1 MTAITNMLSFQQER
15 RELMNYL
22 RKGCMLLMAGILA
35 ASGTFGTIQ
44 AKAAEDP
51 QIDGI
56 EVSGKSTSG
65 HEASLAVDGN
75 VETYYLT
82 PSSSSMEDYYRY
94 IDLKLDGLYH
104 ITKIEIF
111 NQTNDT
117 YNHYEIYA
125 SETGA
130 EFNKIAYK
138 DDDTLAD
145 ADGETYAVDVNASQL
160 RINLSYNSAQMEGNL
175 AEVKVYGTR
184 IGDAQTYET
193 NIETTDFSETQW
205 AEEYERFENDEE
217 YANRKTIN
225 EMSEL
230 VGRVIGDEWKDDFV
244 FALREDNSDGKDIF
258 EVSDGEDGKIL
269 IRGNNGV
276 AMASGFNYYLR
287 YYCKVDYNP
296 LFASQLDMPET
307 LPEVGE
313 TIVKETDYDVRY
325 ALNFCTYSYTM
336 AFWDWDEYEAFL
348 DWAAMSGINLM
359 LDIVGQEEVIRRTLQ
374 DYGYTDAEIKE
385 YLCGPAYFAWY
396 YMQNMT
402 GYGGELPDSWF
413 ENRVEL
419 ARKMHDR
426 MQTYGITPV
435 LSGFSGMVPTNFDEK
450 YTDATVIEQG
460 TWCGYTRPDMLR
472 TYVDDGQ
479 KDYFSEMADRFYQNQ
494 RDIFGDVTNYYAVD
508 PFHEGGRTGDMDVS
522 LVYETVQQK
531 MIENDEDAIWLIQQW
546 SGSMTD
552 AKLSG
557 LKVKDQALV
566 LDLFSEINPSYS
578 VMERNDIPWVWCM
591 LHNFGGRMGID
602 GNPDDVSQNIPDDYQ
617 STEYMQGI
625 GMTPEAIENSPMMY
639 ELLWDMTWTK
649 DPIDYR
655 EWVQDYAER
664 IYGGTNEDIQ
674 RVWEIML
681 ETGYNSKDTYYQG
694 AAESVI
700 NSRPTTNFTSASS
713 WGHSD
718 INYDKELLEE
728 AAALMAKNY
737 DTFKDSPAFVYDFVD
752 ILRQVVANSAQ
763 EYHTEMVSAYQNGD
777 LELFDAISSDFLE
790 MILLQDEILSCSS
803 DFLVGTWIEDARSMV
818 ADSDDWTK
826 DLFEFNARS
835 LITTWGGYKNANGG
849 GLRDYSNRQWVGLTK
864 DYYYP
869 RWEKWVNDAKAALTD
884 GTAMPSTNWFLMEF
898 DWANEKSDQGTAY
911 ATEASGGDLK
921 ALSQQV
927 LDNYT
932 IADLE
937 ELVETPS
944 VQSENLALGKSVNAS
959 IATAEGSSTDLLTDG
974 GKETL
979 WQAAEHADSFTLSID
994 LEEEA
999 QISGMEIDMQQIA
1012 GGFPYSYVVE
1022 AYSDGA
1028 WQIVAEDDSGE
1039 ITSQTL
1045 IDWQGTASAVRF
1057 TFTSD
1062 DASIV
1067 PAVAE
1072 LIVYGVQQEQKN
1084 YENVALGASVTT
1096 PTGET
1101 SLITDGD
1108 TGSLWV
1114 SNGDNYPAQIVLE
1127 LDEEQYVDIME
1138 LYFEKPGLRYQYDVI
1153 IEDAQGNQTTVQDMS
1168 DNTQD
1173 LAGMYTIEICANV
1186 KKVYVNLK
1194 ARAEGGEFYLAWPAL
1209 AEIELLQEQA
1219 VRFMGADVASGKT
1232 SQVINANGTVDTDI
1246 LTNGSTS
1253 DLYNVGSDVFPTTF
1267 QTDFGREESI
1277 EQVVVHFEKAGLR
1290 FQYRV
1295 ILEAED
1301 GTQTVIQ
1308 DMSENTADLF
1318 QSYTITLD
1326 EAIKARK
1333 VLVEISGRAAG
1344 GEFYLASPAL
1354 SEIEAFATA
1363 ENVAADAQITTDPQ
1377 LSDED
1382 LQKLLDQ
1389 DSATSITLAEDGT
1402 QVFEFQLP
1410 QEIDLYAYE
1419 IIKKSDAP
1427 LRFQI
1432 ETKLGDG
1439 EWQMFVDRSA
1449 NTSDAD
1455 RYVETLDAVLCD
1467 SIRLTVNAA
1476 GDELQDIAFYS
1487 SNQSAELLSYISDL
1501 RSKVN
1506 ATTVGE
1512 YAGNY
1517 GQAQYDALQA
1527 AITAAEELAAGE
1539 MTSTAVSAQK
1549 EVLSEAYRNYLLS
1562 YVSIDRGA
1570 LLREL
1575 NEAEILMSHADNEAL
1590 NAAYDSARTVYETYK
1605 VTQAQLDE
1613 AQQALAEANDA
1624 ALALLEGKE
1633 ALQAQIELTQQLL
1646 DSHAVGS
1653 DTGNVSQEAHDALA
1667 AAITKAQDALNSADA
1682 AVLSQA
1688 ADELKQA
1695 ADAFESQIITTDK
1708 SELNELIAKAQL
1720 LQEEGHTASSWA
1732 AFETALTQAETILAQ
1747 SNSQE
1752 EVDKAVTD
1760 LQAAMD
1766 ALQSKA
1772 SSAALA
1778 ALQTMVDKANALQDG
1793 TLNDE
1798 IAAVQALLDDQDNA
1812 STTAVVTAL
1821 LNLSEAMQALNT
1833 DESIDALRADVQ
1845 ATIDFIKENILTNVD
1860 NVRPGKVDAL
1870 EAAVE
1875 AAQTLVDDPDA
1886 SADELKAANKAMTKA
1901 AQELWEIVSK
1911 AELNALIEAANGY
1924 LDGNYTAESLEALQ
1938 TAIEAAQ
1945 AAANNDDA
1953 TTAEVTEAIT
1963 NLANAIA
1970 GLESITLDTSAL
1982 EHEIELVTEMIAN
1995 LDDYVPS
2002 TVEALQDKL
2011 ADAQAAMNATTQEE
2025 IDAATE
2031 TLREARL
2038 NARTKADVSALEEL
2052 IAYVNS
2058 LELSAYTSA
2067 SAQPVIQDL
2076 ARANRMLANEE
2087 VTQEEVDNMVDALQ
2101 ASVDNLVEISAESTN
2116 AGTPN
2121 ADTTNTAA
2129 AAQTGMLAGLLAL
2142 AGGALV
2148 VARRR
2153 KQMR

>member
-1 MTAITNMLSFQQER
+1 
-15 RELMNYL
+15 MNYL

-217 YANRKTIN
+217 YANQKTIN

-849 GLRDYSNRQWVGLTK
+849 GLRDYSNRQWAGLTK

-1173 LAGMYTIEICANV
+1173 LAGMYTIEIGANV

>member
-1 MTAITNMLSFQQER
+1 MRQR
-15 RELMNYL
+15 
-22 RKGCMLLMAGILA
+22 
-35 ASGTFGTIQ
+35 
-44 AKAAEDP
+44 P
-51 QIDGI
+51 
-56 EVSGKSTSG
+56 
-65 HEASLAVDGN
+65 
-75 VETYYLT
+75 
-82 PSSSSMEDYYRY
+82 
-94 IDLKLDGLYH
+94 
-104 ITKIEIF
+104 
-111 NQTNDT
+111 
-117 YNHYEIYA
+117 
-125 SETGA
+125 GA

-230 VGRVIGDEWKDDFV
+230 VGRVIGDEWKEDFV

-472 TYVDDGQ
+472 TYVDDGR

-849 GLRDYSNRQWVGLTK
+849 GLRDYSNRQWAGLTK

-898 DWANEKSDQGTAY
+898 EWANEKSDQGTAY

-1127 LDEEQYVDIME
+1127 LDEEQYVDIMK

-1173 LAGMYTIEICANV
+1173 LAGMYTIEIGANV

-1308 DMSENTADLF
+1308 DMSENTADMF

-1389 DSATSITLAEDGT
+1389 DSATSITLAEDVT

-1419 IIKKSDAP
+1419 IIKKSDAS

-1506 ATTVGE
+1506 GTTVGE

-1963 NLANAIA
+1963 SLANAIA

-2002 TVEALQDKL
+2002 TVEGLQDKL

-2101 ASVDNLVEISAESTN
+2101 ASVDNLVEIGAESTN

>member
-1 MTAITNMLSFQQER
+1 
-15 RELMNYL
+15 MNYL

-44 AKAAEDP
+44 ARAAEDP

-111 NQTNDT
+111 NQINDT

-217 YANRKTIN
+217 YANQKTIN

-849 GLRDYSNRQWVGLTK
+849 GLRDYSNRQWAGLTK

-1173 LAGMYTIEICANV
+1173 LAGMYTIEIGANV

>member
-217 YANRKTIN
+217 YANQKTIN

-435 LSGFSGMVPTNFDEK
+435 LSGFSGMVPINFDEK

-479 KDYFSEMADRFYQNQ
+479 KDYFSEMADYFYQNQ

-737 DTFKDSPAFVYDFVD
+737 DTFKDSSAFVYDFVD

-849 GLRDYSNRQWVGLTK
+849 GLRDYSNRQWAGLTK

-898 DWANEKSDQGTAY
+898 EWANEKSDQGTAY

-1173 LAGMYTIEICANV
+1173 LAGMYTIEIGANV

-1308 DMSENTADLF
+1308 DMSENTADMF

-1590 NAAYDSARTVYETYK
+1590 NASYDSARTVYETYK

-1653 DTGNVSQEAHDALA
+1653 DTGSVSQEAHDALA

-1732 AFETALTQAETILAQ
+1732 AFETALIQAETILAQ

-1778 ALQTMVDKANALQDG
+1778 ALQTMVDKANALQDS

-1798 IAAVQALLDDQDNA
+1798 IAAAQALLDDPDNA

-1901 AQELWEIVSK
+1901 AQELWQIVSK
-1911 AELNALIEAANGY
+1911 AELEALIEAANGY
-1924 LDGNYTAESLEALQ
+1924 LDGNYTTESLEALQ
-1938 TAIEAAQ
+1938 TAIKAAQ

-1953 TTAEVTEAIT
+1953 ITAEVTEAIT

-1970 GLESITLDTSAL
+1970 GLESVTLDTSAL
-1982 EHEIELVTEMIAN
+1982 EHEIELVTKMIAN

-2002 TVEALQDKL
+2002 TVEGLQDKL

>member
-1 MTAITNMLSFQQER
+1 
-15 RELMNYL
+15 MNYL

-44 AKAAEDP
+44 ARAAEDP

-217 YANRKTIN
+217 YANQKTIN

-849 GLRDYSNRQWVGLTK
+849 GLRDYSNRQWAGLTK

-1173 LAGMYTIEICANV
+1173 LAGMYTIEIGANV

-1653 DTGNVSQEAHDALA
+1653 DTGNVSQETHAALA

-1720 LQEEGHTASSWA
+1720 LQEEGHTTSSWA
-1732 AFETALTQAETILAQ
+1732 SFETALTQAETILAQ

-1778 ALQTMVDKANALQDG
+1778 ALQTMVDKANALQDS

-1798 IAAVQALLDDQDNA
+1798 IAAAQALLDDQDNA

-1970 GLESITLDTSAL
+1970 GLESVTLDTSAL

-2002 TVEALQDKL
+2002 TVEGLQDKL

>member
-1 MTAITNMLSFQQER
+1 
-15 RELMNYL
+15 MNYL

-44 AKAAEDP
+44 ARAAEDP

-56 EVSGKSTSG
+56 EVSGKRTSG

-217 YANRKTIN
+217 YANQKTIN

-472 TYVDDGQ
+472 TYVDDGR

-664 IYGGTNEDIQ
+664 NYGGTNEDIQ

-737 DTFKDSPAFVYDFVD
+737 DIFKDSPAFVYDFVD

-777 LELFDAISSDFLE
+777 LELFDAISSDFVE

-826 DLFEFNARS
+826 DFFEFNARS

-849 GLRDYSNRQWVGLTK
+849 GLRDYSNRQWAGLTK

-898 DWANEKSDQGTAY
+898 EWANEKSDQGTAY

-1173 LAGMYTIEICANV
+1173 LAGMYTIEIGANV

-1308 DMSENTADLF
+1308 DMSENTADMF

-1653 DTGNVSQEAHDALA
+1653 DTGNVSQEAHAALA

-1720 LQEEGHTASSWA
+1720 LQEEGHTTSSWA

-1798 IAAVQALLDDQDNA
+1798 IAAAQALLDDQDNA

-1821 LNLSEAMQALNT
+1821 LNLSEAMQALNI
-1833 DESIDALRADVQ
+1833 DESIDALKADVQ
-1845 ATIDFIKENILTNVD
+1845 ATIDFINENILTNVD

-1963 NLANAIA
+1963 SLANAIA

-1982 EHEIELVTEMIAN
+1982 AHEIELVTEMVAN
-1995 LDDYVPS
+1995 IGNYVPS
-2002 TVEALQDKL
+2002 TVEGLQDKL

-2038 NARTKADVSALEEL
+2038 NARAKADVSALEEI
-2052 IAYVNS
+2052 IAYANS
-2058 LELSAYTSA
+2058 LNLAGYTAESRNMLDRTIVA
-2067 SAQPVIQDL
+2067 VKRVLADPEATQEKVDQAVQTMQTAIDSLQPVE
-2076 ARANRMLANEE
+2076 N
-2087 VTQEEVDNMVDALQ
+2087 
-2101 ASVDNLVEISAESTN
+2101 SAGST
-2116 AGTPN
+2116 N

-2129 AAQTGMLAGLLAL
+2129 AAQTAAFAGMLAVSAAAILL
-2142 AGGALV
+2142 V
-2148 VARRR
+2148 NRRR
-2153 KQMR
+2153 RQAK

>member
-1 MTAITNMLSFQQER
+1 
-15 RELMNYL
+15 MNYL

-44 AKAAEDP
+44 ARAAEDP

-849 GLRDYSNRQWVGLTK
+849 GLRDYSNRQWAGLTK

-884 GTAMPSTNWFLMEF
+884 GIAMPSTNWFLMEF
-898 DWANEKSDQGTAY
+898 EWANEKSDQGTAY
-911 ATEASGGDLK
+911 ATEASGGDLE

-1173 LAGMYTIEICANV
+1173 LAGMYTIEIGANV

-1308 DMSENTADLF
+1308 DMSENTADMF

-1605 VTQAQLDE
+1605 VTQVQLDE

-1778 ALQTMVDKANALQDG
+1778 ALQTMVDKANALQDS

-1798 IAAVQALLDDQDNA
+1798 IAAAQALLDDQDNA

-1970 GLESITLDTSAL
+1970 ALESVTLDTSAL
-1982 EHEIELVTEMIAN
+1982 EHEIELVTEMVAN
-1995 LDDYVPS
+1995 IGNYVPS
-2002 TVEALQDKL
+2002 TVEGLADKL

-2058 LELSAYTSA
+2058 LELRAYTSA

-2101 ASVDNLVEISAESTN
+2101 DSIDNLVEISAESTN

>member
-1 MTAITNMLSFQQER
+1 
-15 RELMNYL
+15 MNYL

-44 AKAAEDP
+44 ARAAEDP

-217 YANRKTIN
+217 YANQKTIN

-849 GLRDYSNRQWVGLTK
+849 GLRDYSNRQWAGLTK

-898 DWANEKSDQGTAY
+898 EWANEKSDQGTAY

-979 WQAAEHADSFTLSID
+979 WQAAEHADSFTLSIN

-1173 LAGMYTIEICANV
+1173 LAGMYTIEIGANV

-1308 DMSENTADLF
+1308 DMSENTADMF

-1389 DSATSITLAEDGT
+1389 DSATSITLAEDST

-1605 VTQAQLDE
+1605 VTQVQLDE

-1778 ALQTMVDKANALQDG
+1778 ALQTMVDKANALQDS

-1798 IAAVQALLDDQDNA
+1798 IAAAQALLDDQDNA

-1945 AAANNDDA
+1945 AVAANDDA

-1970 GLESITLDTSAL
+1970 ALESVTLDTSAL

-2002 TVEALQDKL
+2002 TVEGLQDKL

-2058 LELSAYTSA
+2058 LELRAYTSA

>member
-1 MTAITNMLSFQQER
+1 
-15 RELMNYL
+15 
-22 RKGCMLLMAGILA
+22 MAGILA

-44 AKAAEDP
+44 ARAAEDP

-217 YANRKTIN
+217 YANQKTIN

-763 EYHTEMVSAYQNGD
+763 EYHTEMVSTYQNGD

-849 GLRDYSNRQWVGLTK
+849 GLRDYSNRQWAGLTK

-898 DWANEKSDQGTAY
+898 EWANEKSDQGTAY

-921 ALSQQV
+921 ALSQQA

-1084 YENVALGASVTT
+1084 YENMALGASVTT

-1173 LAGMYTIEICANV
+1173 LAGMYMIEIGANV

-1682 AVLSQA
+1682 AVLNQA

-1695 ADAFESQIITTDK
+1695 ADVFESQIITTDK

-1720 LQEEGHTASSWA
+1720 LQEEGHTTSSWA

-1798 IAAVQALLDDQDNA
+1798 IAAAQALLDDQDNA

-1821 LNLSEAMQALNT
+1821 LNLSEAMQALNI
-1833 DESIDALRADVQ
+1833 DESIDALKADVQ
-1845 ATIDFIKENILTNVD
+1845 ATIDFINENILTNVD

-1945 AAANNDDA
+1945 TAANNDDA
-1953 TTAEVTEAIT
+1953 KTAEVTEAIT
-1963 NLANAIA
+1963 SLANAIA

-1982 EHEIELVTEMIAN
+1982 AHEIELVTEMVAN
-1995 LDDYVPS
+1995 IGNYVPS
-2002 TVEALQDKL
+2002 TVEGLADKL

-2025 IDAATE
+2025 IDAAAAV
-2031 TLREARL
+2031 LREARL
-2038 NARTKADVSALEEL
+2038 NARTKADKSALEAL
-2052 IAYVNS
+2052 IAEV
-2058 LELSAYTSA
+2058 SAMDLRMYTQTSA
-2067 SAQPVIQDL
+2067 NALRAALIDAQQTVAD
-2076 ARANRMLANEE
+2076 EE
-2087 VTQEEVDNMVDALQ
+2087 ATQEEVDDAIDTLNVALNALTEENAATQ
-2101 ASVDNLVEISAESTN
+2101 SSQQNDTGINGGMSGMFGLLLISAG
-2116 AGTPN
+2116 AVILP
-2121 ADTTNTAA
+2121 
-2129 AAQTGMLAGLLAL
+2129 QIKKKHGLR
-2142 AGGALV
+2142 G
-2148 VARRR
+2148 
-2153 KQMR
+2153 

>member
-1 MTAITNMLSFQQER
+1 
-15 RELMNYL
+15 MNYL

-44 AKAAEDP
+44 ARAAEDP

-217 YANRKTIN
+217 YANQKTIN

-849 GLRDYSNRQWVGLTK
+849 GLRDYSNRQWAGLTK

-1173 LAGMYTIEICANV
+1173 LAGMYTIEIGANV

-1653 DTGNVSQEAHDALA
+1653 DTGNVSQETHAALA

-1720 LQEEGHTASSWA
+1720 LQEEGHTTSSWA
-1732 AFETALTQAETILAQ
+1732 SFETALTQAETILAQ

-1778 ALQTMVDKANALQDG
+1778 ALQTMVDKANALQDS

-1798 IAAVQALLDDQDNA
+1798 IAAAQALLDDQDNA

-1911 AELNALIEAANGY
+1911 AELNVLIEAANGY

-1970 GLESITLDTSAL
+1970 GLESVTLDTSAL

-2002 TVEALQDKL
+2002 TVEGLQDKL

>member
-1 MTAITNMLSFQQER
+1 
-15 RELMNYL
+15 MNYL

-44 AKAAEDP
+44 ARAAEDP

-56 EVSGKSTSG
+56 EVSGKRTSG

-217 YANRKTIN
+217 YANQKTIN

-472 TYVDDGQ
+472 TYVDDGR

-664 IYGGTNEDIQ
+664 NYGGTNEDIQ

-737 DTFKDSPAFVYDFVD
+737 DIFKDSPAFVYDFVD

-777 LELFDAISSDFLE
+777 LELFDAISSDFVE

-826 DLFEFNARS
+826 DFFEFNARS

-849 GLRDYSNRQWVGLTK
+849 GLRDYSNRQWAGLTK

-898 DWANEKSDQGTAY
+898 EWANEKSDQGTAY

-1173 LAGMYTIEICANV
+1173 LAGMYTIEIGANV

-1308 DMSENTADLF
+1308 DMSENTADMF

-1720 LQEEGHTASSWA
+1720 LQEEGHTTSSWA

-1798 IAAVQALLDDQDNA
+1798 IAAAQALLDDQDNA

-1821 LNLSEAMQALNT
+1821 LNLSEAMQALNI
-1833 DESIDALRADVQ
+1833 DESIDALKADVQ
-1845 ATIDFIKENILTNVD
+1845 ATIDFINENILTNVD

-1970 GLESITLDTSAL
+1970 GLESVTLDTSAL

-2002 TVEALQDKL
+2002 TVEGLADKL

>member
-1 MTAITNMLSFQQER
+1 
-15 RELMNYL
+15 MNYL

-44 AKAAEDP
+44 ARAAEDP

-217 YANRKTIN
+217 YANQKTIN

-763 EYHTEMVSAYQNGD
+763 EYHTEMVSTYQNGD

-849 GLRDYSNRQWVGLTK
+849 GLRDYSNRQWAGLTK

-898 DWANEKSDQGTAY
+898 EWANEKSDQGTAY

-921 ALSQQV
+921 ALSQQA

-1084 YENVALGASVTT
+1084 YENMALGASVTT

-1173 LAGMYTIEICANV
+1173 LAGMYMIEIGANV

-1682 AVLSQA
+1682 AVLNQA

-1695 ADAFESQIITTDK
+1695 ADVFESQIITTDK

-1720 LQEEGHTASSWA
+1720 LQEEGHTTSSWA

-1798 IAAVQALLDDQDNA
+1798 IAAAQALLDDQDNA

-1970 GLESITLDTSAL
+1970 GLESVTLDTSAL

-2002 TVEALQDKL
+2002 TVEGLQDKL